1 MRLALAVGLSVLLA
15 ACAGLPPKPKP
26 VDLPAEAPLA
36 GVDLAVGGAWPAA
49 DWWSRY
55 QDSTLDKLID
65 LALASSPTL
74 ATAHA
79 RFDSARESVRVAG
92 AAAGAR
98 VDANSDFTRQ
108 RLSDNGLFPPELL
121 GFHWYNLMDLG
132 LQASYTFDWWGK
144 QRAIV
149 AAAVDEAHAARADRS
164 AAALLLASSIA
175 DSYFGWQADQGR
187 LALAKERMAAV
198 QREGSIALE
207 RVQAELDSADTLHA
221 TAAAAAAVSEQIAG
235 LEGSAQLR
243 RVAVAAL
250 VGRSV
255 AELPAFEVKPLP
267 AVGADLP
274 KDARL
279 DLLSRRPDIAA
290 SRWRVESAQKNL
302 DAARAQFYPD
312 VSVNVLAGL
321 QSMDIQ
327 RLIEYDSRVPLI
339 GAAVH
344 LPLFDSGRLKARYGA
359 NQALVDS
366 AVAGYRET
374 VVNAARDV
382 ATEALTRTQLAAQR
396 AQRLIQVDAARQH
409 RASAAA
415 RVRQG
420 VIDARVELQATESWI
435 DQRDALMQL
444 DAAAM
449 SADIGLQRA
458 LGGGYGSPPE
468 LANSNLT
475 PTKAT
480 P

>member
-1 MRLALAVGLSVLLA
+1 
-15 ACAGLPPKPKP
+15 
-26 VDLPAEAPLA
+26 
-36 GVDLAVGGAWPAA
+36 
-49 DWWSRY
+49 
-55 QDSTLDKLID
+55 
-65 LALASSPTL
+65 
-74 ATAHA
+74 
-79 RFDSARESVRVAG
+79 
-92 AAAGAR
+92 
-98 VDANSDFTRQ
+98 
-108 RLSDNGLFPPELL
+108 
-121 GFHWYNLMDLG
+121 
-132 LQASYTFDWWGK
+132 
-144 QRAIV
+144 
-149 AAAVDEAHAARADRS
+149 
-164 AAALLLASSIA
+164 
-175 DSYFGWQADQGR
+175 
-187 LALAKERMAAV
+187 
-198 QREGSIALE
+198 
-207 RVQAELDSADTLHA
+207 
-221 TAAAAAAVSEQIAG
+221 
-235 LEGSAQLR
+235 
-243 RVAVAAL
+243 
-250 VGRSV
+250 
-255 AELPAFEVKPLP
+255 LPAFEVKPLP

>member
-1 MRLALAVGLSVLLA
+1 
-15 ACAGLPPKPKP
+15 
-26 VDLPAEAPLA
+26 
-36 GVDLAVGGAWPAA
+36 
-49 DWWSRY
+49 
-55 QDSTLDKLID
+55 
-65 LALASSPTL
+65 
-74 ATAHA
+74 
-79 RFDSARESVRVAG
+79 
-92 AAAGAR
+92 
-98 VDANSDFTRQ
+98 
-108 RLSDNGLFPPELL
+108 
-121 GFHWYNLMDLG
+121 MDLG